1 MDEGERILTSED
13 FVAAMSY
20 LLNLKRGDGITDD
33 IDHLGSRRVRAVGEL
48 LSNQCRVGLARTERL
63 VKERMTLFDVN
74 LDG

>member
-1 MDEGERILTSED
+1 MR
-13 FVAAMSY
+13 Y
-20 LLNLKRGDGITDD
+20 LLNLKKGEGITDD

-74 LDG
+74 LV